1 MCLRA
6 DKGEGHSSESFNT
19 CIIRVNL
26 RDHEAPIISIYV
38 YIFVLKHNFQIKVFI
53 LVLYKFT
60 NNLLSVLEKSNV

>member
-53 LVLYKFT
+53 LVLYKFK